1 MCNSNQ
7 EQSNINTD
15 KPVLVQAKYLS
26 TRCPGA
32 LNIPHKKLVGQFPSS
47 DAIFFL
53 TTAICGRS
61 WKHCIFAGKPVL
73 KIILYRKGLTKGYS
87 TYGGSK

>member
-7 EQSNINTD
+7 EQTNINTD

-32 LNIPHKKLVGQFPSS
+32 LNIPHKKLVGQFHSS
-47 DAIFFL
+47 DAIFFSL
-53 TTAICGRS
+53 RQYAD
-61 WKHCIFAGKPVL
+61 VL
-73 KIILYRKGLTKGYS
+73 GNTVFSLESLFLK
-87 TYGGSK
+87 